1 LFERHAVVVEKSCD
15 SDWRRRQQA
24 KPACSF
30 FSDDAAQTEID
41 TGRQTDS
48 QHRTNKLPR
57 GQAEKDGFTVRTDFF
72 WNFDF
77 YKNRLRFV
85 ENLTEIL
92 GYEIIFIGKN
102 LTKKEKSAMN
112 STLILFKEIGRQLL
126 IVGLVLGSLPMAIRI
141 LWKLRLLPLGCYFVA
156 TKLFWPRWAEAHRT
170 ACILLFIACIL
181 FFAVTWI
188 VHFVRKRREE
198 QIMAELIH
206 HYTKD
211 LKPGESRTLEF
222 L

>member
-1 LFERHAVVVEKSCD
+1 MEKSCD
-15 SDWRRRQQA
+15 SDWRRRQQTE
-24 KPACSF
+24 PACGLLA
-30 FSDDAAQTEID
+30 DDTAQAEID
-41 TGRQTDS
+41 ASRQTDG

-57 GQAEKDGFTVRTDFF
+57 GQAEKDCFPVRADFF

-156 TKLFWPRWAEAHRT
+156 TKLFWPRWAAAHRT
-170 ACILLFIACIL
+170 VCILIFIACVL
-181 FFAVTWI
+181 FFVLCWTI
-188 VHFVRKRREE
+188 RYIRQKREE
-198 QIMAELIH
+198 QIMAEFLH
-206 HYTKD
+206 YYTKD

>member
-1 LFERHAVVVEKSCD
+1 
-15 SDWRRRQQA
+15 
-24 KPACSF
+24 
-30 FSDDAAQTEID
+30 
-41 TGRQTDS
+41 
-48 QHRTNKLPR
+48 
-57 GQAEKDGFTVRTDFF
+57 
-72 WNFDF
+72 
-77 YKNRLRFV
+77 
-85 ENLTEIL
+85 
-92 GYEIIFIGKN
+92 
-102 LTKKEKSAMN
+102 MN

-156 TKLFWPRWAEAHRT
+156 TKLFWPRWAAAHET
-170 ACILLFIACIL
+170 VCILLFVACIL

-211 LKPGESRTLEF
+211 LKPGESRILEF

>member
-1 LFERHAVVVEKSCD
+1 
-15 SDWRRRQQA
+15 
-24 KPACSF
+24 
-30 FSDDAAQTEID
+30 
-41 TGRQTDS
+41 
-48 QHRTNKLPR
+48 
-57 GQAEKDGFTVRTDFF
+57 
-72 WNFDF
+72 
-77 YKNRLRFV
+77 
-85 ENLTEIL
+85 
-92 GYEIIFIGKN
+92 
-102 LTKKEKSAMN
+102 MN

-156 TKLFWPRWAEAHRT
+156 TKLFWPRWALAHRT
-170 ACILLFIACIL
+170 ACVLIFIACVL
-181 FFAVTWI
+181 FFVLCWTI
-188 VHFVRKRREE
+188 RYIRQKREE